1 MLRAISQQ
9 ELDNFS
15 SSIEHSQFLESSFWE
30 NFQILLGKKAWRYGF
45 FDDNKQNEILGAF
58 LIVEKKLP
66 FNFGYLYTPRGPII
80 KDDLENS
87 RKIEISKILFKLFR
101 DVCVKEFKIK
111 NIFFK
116 FEPNFIPENIKQI
129 KKVKDFQP
137 SKTLILDLS
146 KSEEELLK
154 DMHEKTRYN
163 IRLAEKRGI
172 QIIKTNKE
180 KEYITDFL
188 NLIEKTSKRD
198 NFKSHSGDYYLK
210 MLTSSDTNIDL
221 WVAKKDDKVICTNIV
236 VNFGDTV
243 TYLHG
248 ASSDEYKNLMAP
260 HLLQWSQIRWAKEN
274 NYKYYD
280 FWGIAKT
287 DDKNDTWYGFTRFK
301 KGFGGFELEY
311 PGTFDV
317 VYDKNFYSHYNYLR
331 KIF

>member
-1 MLRAISQQ
+1 MLRIISKK
-9 ELDNFS
+9 ELDDFS

-30 NFQILLGKKAWRYGF
+30 DFQISLGNRVWRYGF
-45 FDDNKQNEILGAF
+45 FEDGNKNEILGAF
-58 LIVEKKLP
+58 LIIEKRLAL
-66 FNFGYLYTPRGPII
+66 NFGYLYAPRGPII
-80 KDDLENS
+80 KEDLDNNK
-87 RKIEISKILFKLFR
+87 KIEISTTLFKLFR
-101 DVCVKEFKIK
+101 DVCIKEFKIK

-116 FEPNFIPENIKQI
+116 FEPNFTPEKIKQI

-137 SKTLILDLS
+137 SKTLILNLS
-146 KSEEELLK
+146 KSQEELLK
-154 DMHEKTRYN
+154 EMHEKTRYN
-163 IRLAEKRGI
+163 IRLAEKKELK
-172 QIIKTNKE
+172 IIKTNKE
-180 KEYITDFL
+180 KKYVEDFL
-188 NLIEKTSKRD
+188 NLIDKTSKRD
-198 NFKSHSGDYYLK
+198 NFRSHNKNYYEKILK
-210 MLTSSDTNIDL
+210 SSDKYIDL
-221 WVAKKDDKVICTNIV
+221 WLAKKDEKILCANIV

-287 DDKNDTWYGFTRFK
+287 DNKKDSWYGFTRFK

-317 VYDKNFYSHYNYLR
+317 VYDKSFYSFYNFL
-331 KIF
+331 KNIF

>member
-1 MLRAISQQ
+1 MLRVISKK

-30 NFQILLGKKAWRYGF
+30 DFQLSLGKKVWRYGF
-45 FDDNKQNEILGAF
+45 FDDNNPNEILGAF
-58 LIVEKKLP
+58 LIIEKVLP
-66 FNFGYLYTPRGPII
+66 LNFGYLYTPRGPII
-80 KDDLENS
+80 KDDLNKNK
-87 RKIEISKILFKLFR
+87 KIEISTKLFKLFR
-101 DVCVKEFKIK
+101 DVCIKEFKIK

-116 FEPNFIPENIKQI
+116 FEPNFVPENIKQI

-146 KSEEELLK
+146 KSEDQLLK
-154 DMHEKTRYN
+154 EMHEKTRYN
-163 IRLAEKRGI
+163 IRLAEKKGI

-180 KEYITDFL
+180 KQYIEDFL
-188 NLIEKTSKRD
+188 SLILKTSKRD
-198 NFKSHSGDYYLK
+198 NFRSHKREYYEK
-210 MLTSSDTNIDL
+210 MLQSSDKNIDL
-221 WVAKKDDKVICTNIV
+221 WVAKKDEKVICTNIV
-236 VNFGDTV
+236 ISFGDTV

-287 DDKNDTWYGFTRFK
+287 DNKNDAWCGFTRFK
-301 KGFGGFELEY
+301 KGFGGFELDI

-317 VYDKNFYSHYNYLR
+317 IYDKNIYSLYNFLK
-331 KIF
+331 KIV